1 MKKVISVILAISFIA
16 LLITVI
22 SMSTGGEHHG
32 PPGGQMPPQFSDNAT
47 DAPTGDAVAKAM
59 PPPEG
64 RGDFYPRKLHEIAG
78 YSILFLGI
86 LHILYNGKCLLSYVG
101 IKRRCA

>member
-1 MKKVISVILAISFIA
+1 MKKVISVILAICFIA

-22 SMSTGGEHHG
+22 PMASGGDHHG
-32 PPGGQMPPQFSDNAT
+32 PPGGRMPPQFSNN
-47 DAPTGDAVAKAM
+47 PTGAPAGDAIAMPM

-64 RGDFYPRKLHEIAG
+64 HGDFFPRKLHEIAG

-86 LHILYNGKCLLSYVG
+86 LHILYNGKCLLSYLGVK
-101 IKRRCA
+101 KRCK